1 MKRYQ
6 VSWTESKT
14 YFIQVEA
21 ENKEDAQ
28 VKAFKE
34 YDHEW
39 DNKSASERVDED
51 SIRVYEF

>member
-39 DNKSASERVDED
+39 DNKSASERVDKD